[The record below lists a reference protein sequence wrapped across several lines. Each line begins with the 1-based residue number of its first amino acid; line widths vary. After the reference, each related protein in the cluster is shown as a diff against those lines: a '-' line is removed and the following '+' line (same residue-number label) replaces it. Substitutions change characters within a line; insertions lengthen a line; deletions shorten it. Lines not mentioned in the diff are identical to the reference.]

1 MASKGFTKNSSG
13 KSFEE
18 MSNGVTD
25 LSDLAKGSLMAG
37 ESMSGGNM
45 VTAKVTSLQDA
56 APGTVSEQ
64 TATNILGE
72 DLNANHIHDPAACPQ
87 TNDRKEVH

>member
-18 MSNGVTD
+18 KSNGVTD
-25 LSDLAKGSLMAG
+25 LSDQAVGSLMAG

-45 VTAKVTSLQDA
+45 VTAKATSLQLA
-56 APGTVSEQ
+56 APGTPSEQ

-72 DLNANHIHDPAACPQ
+72 ELNVNHIYDPAASAQ
-87 TNDRKEVH
+87 TNDRKEIH

>member
-18 MSNGVTD
+18 KSNGVTD

-45 VTAKVTSLQDA
+45 VTAKQGSLQLA
-56 APGTVSEQ
+56 APGTPSEQ

-72 DLNANHIHDPAACPQ
+72 DLSANHIHDPASEP
-87 TNDRKEVH
+87 TSDYTKDVH